1 MIWRQEHIV
10 LGDFSLS
17 GELELTDI
25 PRYATSVQSLKSKTV
40 NSITM
45 NWSSDSTVDY
55 IWYSKD
61 NGSNWTGINVTD
73 GKSGSYTISGLDPNT
88 AYKIKTRVRRKDS
101 QLTTDSSAT
110 SITTYNIAKITTAP
124 NINIGDSHT
133 IKWTNPSGASISLK
147 LCKTDNTQVIDYG
160 DVTGTSKKITPTAST
175 IYKLIPK
182 ANSITLRYV
191 ITTTVNETSYTH
203 YKNVVFTVTNSNPTF
218 SNCTYKDTGSVS
230 TVLTGDDQTLINGYN
245 VLNVVISTSNKAVA
259 KNSATMSKYRLVCG
273 NQSVE
278 ASYSSSEEVVLKLNY
293 VTSMTFIVYA
303 IDSRG
308 NSTAVTK
315 SITTWKN
322 YFNPSITA
330 GVAERTEQVNEAVQ
344 LAFSGKIWNENFG
357 VEQNAIITCT
367 YKYKKTS
374 ASSYTTGTTEIIP
387 TISGNTFSASLLI
400 EGDSGANGFN
410 ISNSYNIQ
418 ITLADRIRTITYN
431 IILSAGTPAM
441 AIGQGGVCFGGAYNE
456 TAGGLIQL
464 LASQYFANGKSGIN
478 LRNSD
483 VVNANGIYMQDES
496 TGNEGINFLKEG
508 GDNTNPEDF
517 ECLRGYRGNAYYDD
531 KKLIFEEEAI
541 RNSLSLLTDCND
553 TSLATGIYRCD
564 GDTLN
569 TPFSSS
575 WTLVVLKIGSTSI
588 TQVLRRYRDNEM
600 YIRHYNTV
608 TETSWKDWALIP
620 VDFGIKSV
628 TSFSNSWVN
637 YGGTYESAKYK
648 KVGKTV
654 QLQGLIKNGTSGKTA
669 FTLPSGY
676 RPSYTKIFASVCP
689 SGFAEVRV
697 DSSGN
702 VIPYCDDANGY
713 VCLDGISFIMA

>member
-1 MIWRQEHIV
+1 MIWHQEHIAH
-10 LGDFSLS
+10 GDFSLS
-17 GELELTDI
+17 GELELTKI

-40 NSITM
+40 NSITI

-61 NGSNWTGINVTD
+61 NGSNWTGINITD
-73 GKSGSYTISGLDPNT
+73 GKSGSYTISGLSPNT

-124 NINIGDSHT
+124 NINIGSSHT

-160 DVTGTSKKITPTAST
+160 TVTGTSKSITPTAST

-191 ITTTVNETSYTH
+191 ITTTVNGTSYTH

-218 SNCTYKDTGSVS
+218 SNCTYEDRGSVS
-230 TVLTGDDQTLINGYN
+230 TVLTGNNQTVINGYN
-245 VLNVVISTSNKAVA
+245 SLYVNISTANKAVA

-278 ASYSSSEEVVLKLNY
+278 ASYSSSADVTLKLNH
-293 VTSMTFIVYA
+293 VTSMTFVVYA

-315 SITTWKN
+315 SVTTWKN
-322 YFNPSITA
+322 YFNPAITA

-344 LAFSGKIWNENFG
+344 LTFSGKIWNGNFG
-357 VEQNAIITCT
+357 AEQNAIKTCT

-374 ASSYTTGTTEIIP
+374 ASSYTTGTTKIVP

-400 EGDSGANGFN
+400 EGDSGANGFK

-418 ITLADRIRTITYN
+418 ITLADRIRTITYD

-441 AIGQGGVCFGGAYNE
+441 AIGQSGVCFGGAYDE

-464 LASQYFANGKSGIN
+464 LVSQYLANGKSGIN

-483 VVNANGIYMQDES
+483 VINANGIYMNDEA
-496 TGNEGINFLKEG
+496 TGKEGINFLKQN
-508 GDNTNPEDF
+508 GDTTNPDDY
-517 ECLRGYRGNAYYDD
+517 ECLRGYRGNVYYND
-531 KKLIFEEEAI
+531 KKLIFESEAI
-541 RNSLSLLTDCND
+541 RNSLTLLTDCND
-553 TSLATGIYRCD
+553 TSLATGIYRCN

-575 WTLVVLKIGSTSI
+575 WTLVVLKIASTSI
-588 TQVLRRYRDNEM
+588 THVIRRYRDNEM

-608 TETSWKDWALIP
+608 TETSWKDWVLIP
-620 VDFGIKSV
+620 ADFGIKSV

-637 YGGTYESAKYK
+637 YGGNYEDAKYK
-648 KVGKTV
+648 KIGKV
-654 QLQGLIKNGTSGKTA
+654 VYLQGLIKNGTSGKTA

-676 RPSYTKIFASVCP
+676 RPAYTKIFASVCP
-689 SGFAEVRV
+689 AGFAEVRV

-702 VIPYCDDANGY
+702 VIPYCDAANGY
-713 VCLDGISFIMA
+713 VCLDGINFLIT

>member
-1 MIWRQEHIV
+1 MIWHQVHIAH
-10 LGDFSLS
+10 GDFSLS
-17 GELELTDI
+17 GELELTKI

-61 NGSNWTGINVTD
+61 NGSNWTGINVAD
-73 GKSGSYTISGLDPNT
+73 GKSGSYTISGLSPNT
-88 AYKIKTRVRRKDS
+88 TYKIKTRVRRKDS

-110 SITTYNIAKITTAP
+110 SITTYNIAQITTAP
-124 NINIGDSHT
+124 NINIGSSHT

-147 LCKTDNTQVIDYG
+147 LCKTDNTQVISYG
-160 DVTGTSKKITPTAST
+160 TVTGTSKSITPTAST
-175 IYKLIPK
+175 IYALIPK

-191 ITTTVNETSYTH
+191 ITTTANGESYTH

-218 SNCTYKDTGSVS
+218 TNCTYEDRGSVS
-230 TVLTGDDQTLINGYN
+230 TVLTGNNQTVINGYN
-245 VLNVVISTSNKAVA
+245 SLYVTISTANKAVA

-278 ASYSSSEEVVLKLNY
+278 ASYSSSAEVVLKLSH
-293 VTSMTFIVYA
+293 VTSMTFVVYA

-315 SITTWKN
+315 SVATWKN
-322 YFNPSITA
+322 YFNPAITV

-344 LAFSGKIWNENFG
+344 LTFSGKIWNGNFG
-357 VEQNAIITCT
+357 AEQNAIKTCT

-374 ASSYTTGTTEIIP
+374 ASSYTTGTTKIVP
-387 TISGNTFSASLLI
+387 TISGNTFSVSLLI
-400 EGDSGANGFN
+400 EGDSGANGFK

-418 ITLADRIRTITYN
+418 ITLADRIRTITYD
-431 IILSAGTPAM
+431 IILSAGSPAI

-456 TAGGLIQL
+456 TLGGLIQL
-464 LASQYFANGKSGIN
+464 LASQYLANGKPGIN

-483 VVNANGIYMQDES
+483 IVNANGIYMQDES

-508 GDNTNPEDF
+508 GDNTNPEDY
-517 ECLRGYRGNAYYDD
+517 ECLRGYRGNAYYND
-531 KKLIFEEEAI
+531 KKLIFESEAI
-541 RNSLSLLTDCND
+541 RNSLTLLTDCND
-553 TSLATGIYRCD
+553 TSLPSGFYRCNAE
-564 GDTLN
+564 TLN
-569 TPFSSS
+569 VPFASS
-575 WTLVVLKIGSTSI
+575 WTLEVLKIGSTAI
-588 TQVLRRYRDNEM
+588 TQVLKRYRDNEI

-620 VDFGIKSV
+620 ADFGIKSV
-628 TSFSNSWVN
+628 TSFSNSWEN
-637 YGGTYESAKYK
+637 YGGNYESAKYK

-676 RPSYTKIFASVCP
+676 RPAYTKIFPSVCP
-689 SGFAEVRV
+689 AGFAEVRV

-702 VIPYCDDANGY
+702 VIPYCDAANGY
-713 VCLDGISFIMA
+713 VCIDGISFIVA